1 MTERT
6 QHPTGGAAPGA
17 PTARSVRAGASGTRA
32 AAPGGGTGTLG
43 AGAAAPGGTSFPPL
57 APGRLP
63 LVGHVVPL
71 LRDRLAFIRKLREG
85 GPAVRVTFGPKK
97 MLVVNSPEM
106 IHEMLTV
113 KSGQFSKGLLFE
125 KLKLFGK
132 DALPVAEGRPHLV
145 RRRLMQPKFHREKI
159 GGYVTAMRDTVE
171 PSIAAWRDGGT
182 LDLKTEMQLM
192 TQGVVMSVL
201 FSSNPP
207 RDPALTILHSVDSV
221 FMAAIRRALLPVALL
236 ERLPTRRNRMVRD
249 SSGVMRGAV
258 AEIIEEHRA
267 RPEAYDDVVSLLL
280 AARDEEGQPL
290 AEDDILSEVTGI
302 LAAGSETTAV
312 VMAWL
317 FHELGRNPA
326 LERRLHQEIDTVL
339 GGDRITLDHI
349 GRLPF
354 TRMCVHE
361 TLRMYS
367 PGWLV
372 TRQATAD
379 VRLGDVELA
388 AGTDVIWSPY
398 ALHRDPAIYPDPDRF
413 DPDRWSPER
422 PQPPKEAFIPFGSGK
437 RMCMGDAFALTEAT
451 IIAALIAQ
459 RWRLRPREGEDVR
472 PVGEITVHPSSLHMV
487 AEARWPAVAGRA
499 A

>member
-6 QHPTGGAAPGA
+6 QHQPGGAAAGAHTAPGA
-17 PTARSVRAGASGTRA
+17 RT
-32 AAPGGGTGTLG
+32 PGGGSRTADG
-43 AGAAAPGGTSFPPL
+43 ATAPGGTSVPPL

-71 LRDRLAFIRKLREG
+71 LRDRLAFIRRLREG
-85 GPAVRVTFGPKK
+85 GPAVRVSFGPKK
-97 MLVVNSPEM
+97 MLVVNSPDM

-132 DALPVAEGRPHLV
+132 DALPVAEGRAHLT

-159 GGYVTAMRDTVE
+159 GGYITGMRDTIE
-171 PSIAAWRDGGT
+171 PSVAAWRDGET

-207 RDPALTILHSVDSV
+207 REPALTILHSVDSV
-221 FMAAIRRALLPVALL
+221 FMAAIRRALLPVPLL
-236 ERLPTRRNRMVRD
+236 EHLPTRRNRRVREA
-249 SSGVMRGAV
+249 SEVMRGAV
-258 AEIIEEHRA
+258 AEIIEEHRT
-267 RPEAYDDVVSLLL
+267 RPDAYDDVVSLLL
-280 AARDEEGQPL
+280 DARDEVGRPL

-317 FHELGRNPA
+317 FHELGRNPDF
-326 LERRLHQEIDTVL
+326 ERRLHEEVDSVL
-339 GGDRITLDHI
+339 GGERITLDHI

-354 TRMCVHE
+354 TRMCVNE

-413 DPDRWSPER
+413 DPDRWGPGR

-451 IIAALIAQ
+451 IIAALVAQ

-472 PVGEITVHPSSLHMV
+472 PVGEITVHPSSLHMT
-487 AEARWPAVAGRA
+487 AEARWPAVARRA

>member
-1 MTERT
+1 AQAPAPGRA
-6 QHPTGGAAPGA
+6 PAAGSPAGAPAAAARGGAAAG
-17 PTARSVRAGASGTRA
+17 GASRGARD
-32 AAPGGGTGTLG
+32 GGTERVRT
-43 AGAAAPGGTSFPPL
+43 

-63 LVGHVVPL
+63 LLGHVVPL
-71 LRDRLAFIRKLREG
+71 LRDRLAFIRQLRAY

-97 MLVVNSPEM
+97 MTVINSPEL

-125 KLKLFGK
+125 KLKLFGN

-145 RRRLMQPKFHREKI
+145 RRRLVQPKFHREKI
-159 GGYVTAMRDTVE
+159 AGYVDTMRETVE
-171 PSIAAWRDGGT
+171 PSVSAWREGQT

-192 TQGVVMSVL
+192 TQGVVMAAL
-201 FSSNPP
+201 FSSRPE
-207 RDPALTILHSVDSV
+207 RLPALEILESVDAV
-221 FMAAIRRALLPVALL
+221 FMAALRRALLPVRLL
-236 ERLPTRRNRMVRD
+236 ERLPTRRNRQVEE
-249 SSGVMRGAV
+249 SSRVMRRAV
-258 AEIIEEHRA
+258 AEIVEEHRA
-267 RPEAYDDVVSLLL
+267 DPDAYDDVVSLLL
-280 AARDEEGQPL
+280 GERDEDGAPL
-290 AEDDILSEVTGI
+290 AEDDILSEVTGV

-326 LERRLHQEIDTVL
+326 LERRLHEEVDSVL
-339 GGDRITLDHI
+339 GGRSITFDDI
-349 GRLPF
+349 PRLTF
-354 TRMCVHE
+354 TRMCVNE

-372 TRQATAD
+372 TRQATSD
-379 VRLGDVELA
+379 VRLGGIDLP

-398 ALHRDPAIYPDPDRF
+398 ALHRDPAVYPDPDRF
-413 DPDRWSPER
+413 DPGRWGADR
-422 PQPPKEAFIPFGSGK
+422 PQPPKNAFIPFGAGK

-451 IIAALIAQ
+451 VIAAVVAS
-459 RWRLRPREGEDVR
+459 RWRLRPVAGEDVR

-487 AEARWPAVAGRA
+487 ARARVPGAGRRA